1 MTKMENTPAID
12 EILVS
17 SQEQALKAPAWG
29 LAKTISVLFS
39 PPLLGTL
46 GLFLVADKI
55 GGRNIWLWTAVYG
68 FACIALPIAYLI
80 SLIRNGEVSDFHIRN
95 RLERIK
101 PMKAVLLL
109 FSLTTLIFLAAGAP
123 YILQVFAFVGA
134 IQTSV
139 MLLVTFRWKISGHG
153 AGAAGFAALLLGL
166 YGAKAAPALLIIPIV
181 VWARVYLDRHDLG
194 QTLAGALVGLSF
206 MAMVFALVASHCPGA
221 GLVCI

>member
-1 MTKMENTPAID
+1 MAKLETTPAVD
-12 EILVS
+12 EVLVNP
-17 SQEQALKAPAWG
+17 QEQTLKAPAWG

-55 GGRNIWLWTAVYG
+55 GGRNVWLWAAVYG

-80 SLIRNGEVSDFHIRN
+80 SLIRDGEVSDFHIRN

-109 FSLTTLIFLAAGAP
+109 FSLATLIFLAAGAP
-123 YILQVFAFVGA
+123 YIFQVFALVGA

-139 MLLVTFRWKISGHG
+139 MLLVTLRWKISGHG
-153 AGAAGFAALLLGL
+153 AGVAGFAALLWGL
-166 YGAKAAPALLIIPIV
+166 YGTAAAPAFLIIPIV
-181 VWARVYLDRHDLG
+181 IWARVYLDRHDLA
-194 QTLAGALVGLSF
+194 QTLAGAFVGLSF